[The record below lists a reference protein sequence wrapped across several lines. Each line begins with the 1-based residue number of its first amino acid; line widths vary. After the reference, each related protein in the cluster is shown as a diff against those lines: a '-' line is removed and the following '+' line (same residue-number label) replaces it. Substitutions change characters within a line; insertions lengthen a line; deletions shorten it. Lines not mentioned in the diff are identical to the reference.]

1 MYKIVRV
8 DGDLRKILEN
18 RNSAK
23 SRKLRM
29 MNYPEPRPLKRMPM
43 AHIVTVTGK
52 SHLKTKMP
60 SNIFPEVDK
69 SIRTFRVTLGS
80 DDVCAIQA
88 SSSNSKVYQFWLFYV
103 SPIRKLSIV
112 VPTARPGKTKFG
124 VNLSFAAKFGRTV
137 KASKR

>member
-8 DGDLRKILEN
+8 NGDLRKILEN

-52 SHLKTKMP
+52 VHLKTKMLMKML
-60 SNIFPEVDK
+60 S
-69 SIRTFRVTLGS
+69 
-80 DDVCAIQA
+80 Q
-88 SSSNSKVYQFWLFYV
+88 SSFFS
-103 SPIRKLSIV
+103 
-112 VPTARPGKTKFG
+112 
-124 VNLSFAAKFGRTV
+124 V
-137 KASKR
+137 KESWFH